1 MNKRITLTLFLVILV
16 LSVAVKFYKF
26 TNPIADWHAW
36 RQADTS
42 SVSRTFVEEGIDLLH
57 PRYHDLSNVPSG
69 KDNPQGYR
77 FVEFP
82 IYNFFQA
89 ILYKSLR
96 LFTLEEWGRLITIF
110 SSTVSAVFI
119 FLIVQKRQS
128 RLAAL
133 IASFFFCFLPFN
145 VYFGRTILPD
155 PSMVAA
161 SLGGIYF
168 FDLWASKKSI
178 IYYLLSIILV
188 ALALLLK
195 PFALFFFLPIIYIAY
210 EGFGLSFLKNW
221 RLYLFAGLSI
231 TPLILW
237 RLWMMQ
243 YPEGIPFTG
252 WLFNFPPIR
261 FKGAFFY
268 WLFADRIARLILGFW
283 GIVIFAFGFFV
294 RSKNIL
300 FFLSF
305 VLSSLIYLTVIAS
318 GNVRHDYYQ
327 ILIVPTVAIFMGLG
341 GEFLLSQAKSFGKR
355 NEGIIL
361 FITSLTFSMIFGWY
375 FVRDFYNIN
384 NPPLLR
390 AGAAVDK
397 LIPKDAKI
405 VANLEGDTTLLYATK
420 RKGWASY
427 QSSMEDLIKMGAD
440 YMLIVNP
447 KSFDYSY
454 QKTYKVVES
463 KPEFILFNLREV
475 SK

>member
-57 PRYHDLSNVPSG
+57 PRYHDLSNVPSGKDNPQGYRFVEFPIYNFFQAILYKSLRLFTLEEWGRLITIFSYVPSG

-268 WLFADRIARLILGFW
+268 WLFADRIARLILGF
-283 GIVIFAFGFFV
+283 
-294 RSKNIL
+294 
-300 FFLSF
+300 
-305 VLSSLIYLTVIAS
+305 
-318 GNVRHDYYQ
+318 
-327 ILIVPTVAIFMGLG
+327 
-341 GEFLLSQAKSFGKR
+341 
-355 NEGIIL
+355 
-361 FITSLTFSMIFGWY
+361 
-375 FVRDFYNIN
+375 
-384 NPPLLR
+384 
-390 AGAAVDK
+390 
-397 LIPKDAKI
+397 
-405 VANLEGDTTLLYATK
+405 
-420 RKGWASY
+420 
-427 QSSMEDLIKMGAD
+427 
-440 YMLIVNP
+440 
-447 KSFDYSY
+447 
-454 QKTYKVVES
+454 
-463 KPEFILFNLREV
+463 
-475 SK
+475 